1 MKTSLSQLTKRQSD
15 WTSDRKTKNNTSYFK
30 KGIHTIQLTAS
41 LLDMQQQH
49 NAYRRENQKNFQ
61 NSETVISIENN
72 ARNNI
77 KYTLDGVFDFMNF
90 RHKDMAPQYKVLK
103 SYL

>member
-41 LLDMQQQH
+41 LLDMAATQC
-49 NAYRRENQKNFQ
+49 
-61 NSETVISIENN
+61 
-72 ARNNI
+72 
-77 KYTLDGVFDFMNF
+77 L
-90 RHKDMAPQYKVLK
+90 LK
-103 SYL
+103 RKSKEFSKLRL